1 MRVIDVLISATAA
14 ATEIRTGRFNA
25 MRRFFSKIDNLRFGE
40 LLFLAG
46 DFCGD
51 QLAFDRERN
60 KNRLA
65 VFARDTFSSKSD
77 VLDFKID
84 RAQEITVAARSM
96 SVALFFGQS
105 E

>member
-1 MRVIDVLISATAA
+1 MRVIDVLVSAPSA

-25 MRRFFSKIDNLRFGE
+25 MRRFLPKIDNLRFGE
-40 LLFLAG
+40 LFFLAY

-51 QLAFDRERN
+51 EFAFDRERN

-65 VFARDTFSSKSD
+65 VFARDTLSAKSD

-84 RAQEITVAARSM
+84 RAHRQTVA
-96 SVALFFGQS
+96 VALCAPQLT
-105 E
+105 